1 MKIGKN
7 NFRPPPAVESS
18 VVRLVPKRPR
28 PQISWEEWDG
38 LLRVCFVRKNKTL
51 RAGFLGTSTVMEML
65 EANYKTYC
73 AQNDVPIEDGPAE
86 QNAVTGK
93 EAQTKGFPDDI
104 SEEHQETP
112 SVTTSHDTH
121 IALSADATMAETH
134 PSPSTSA
141 DSDTEWN
148 GFDTLSQFIDDDEE
162 QDQHQPTETME
173 IDDNDTLPPFFQDE
187 AQNAKARTLNAKPGS
202 KRNRKGKVA
211 MLIKEKVNRVLD
223 ETELGDKRARMCDEG
238 DFLRLLWGFNEEGI
252 HFS

>member
-7 NFRPPPAVESS
+7 NFRPPPAVDSS

-28 PQISWEEWDG
+28 PQISWVEWDG

-93 EAQTKGFPDDI
+93 EAQTKEVADDI
-104 SEEHQETP
+104 AEEHQETP
-112 SVTTSHDTH
+112 SVATSHDTH
-121 IALSADATMAETH
+121 TALSQDTIMAETH
-134 PSPSTSA
+134 PTPSA
-141 DSDTEWN
+141 DSETEWN
-148 GFDTLSQFIDDDEE
+148 GFDTLSQSIDDEE
-162 QDQHQPTETME
+162 DDEQHQPTETME

-187 AQNAKARTLNAKPGS
+187 DQNTNARNLNAKPGS

-223 ETELGDKRARMCDEG
+223 ETALGDKRARMCDEG